1 MGANRRS
8 LLPPLRY
15 CVPPRRLISSQYY
28 LPLYPP
34 TPLGL
39 AAWPGAARASRR
51 RGQRSV
57 AGCGGGRGH
66 HSATAAGGGGYCSS
80 PGGRREHHSATA
92 AGGVGCCSSPGGRR
106 EHHSATA
113 AGGGGVLFLT
123 RREEG
128 APFCHSS
135 RCEGVLFLARR
146 CGWRLG
152 AVLPSRGREVAMAT
166 CQATAPDGAVLRQ
179 QCETSPSLLPFAI
192 WVRPPS
198 LTCPKF

>member
-66 HSATAAGGGGYCSS
+66 HSATAAGGGG
-80 PGGRREHHSATA
+80 
-92 AGGVGCCSSPGGRR
+92 CCSSPGGRR

-113 AGGGGVLFLT
+113 AGARGCCSSPGGADGAWGLCCLVGGVKWPWL
-123 RREEG
+123 R
-128 APFCHSS
+128 
-135 RCEGVLFLARR
+135 ARR
-146 CGWRLG
+146 QRQMGRCCGSN
-152 AVLPSRGREVAMAT
+152 VKPPPPSFHLPSG
-166 CQATAPDGAVLRQ
+166 CDLPPLLAPNFDCDRTEWSGL
-179 QCETSPSLLPFAI
+179 
-192 WVRPPS
+192 
-198 LTCPKF
+198 